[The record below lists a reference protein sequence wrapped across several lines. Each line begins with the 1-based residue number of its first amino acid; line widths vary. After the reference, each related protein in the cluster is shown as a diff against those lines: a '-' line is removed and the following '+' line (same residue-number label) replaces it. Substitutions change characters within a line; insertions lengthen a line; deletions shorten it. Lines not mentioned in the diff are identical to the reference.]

1 MSSLEKAVRLG
12 HTTKPTWSEAKEK
25 PLQVLLWENPSLLA
39 HTSAIIFHAKIG
51 TCLLGMIFFLPQ
63 WLPVRCEYIFR
74 DMFRHVKFVCRY
86 LRKQSSTLRWMR
98 QVASETLATC
108 LLMG

>member
-39 HTSAIIFHAKIG
+39 HTSAITFHAKIG

-63 WLPVRCEYIFR
+63 WLPARCEHIFR
-74 DMFRHVKFVCRY
+74 DMFRHVKLICFAD
-86 LRKQSSTLRWMR
+86 TF
-98 QVASETLATC
+98 ASNRAPSD
-108 LLMG
+108 G